1 LVLGLFT
8 LTVSIVLHDRLM
20 YGAFGVLLPATMV
33 LAVQR
38 PWITW
43 LIPAVFS
50 VLANSRD
57 GWIGAGP
64 FGTWWAMATTFAAPL
79 VGLWLLRQKITQH
92 IWPVGRWGYYFY
104 PGHLAVLALLRVAL

>member
-1 LVLGLFT
+1 MSWILAFSLISEMPYRALSEMSNTLNVMPTLMLGLIVAWASITAIVRGLVLGLFT

-43 LIPAVFS
+43 LLTCS
-50 VLANSRD
+50 LQR
-57 GWIGAGP
+57 
-64 FGTWWAMATTFAAPL
+64 
-79 VGLWLLRQKITQH
+79 VGQ
-92 IWPVGRWGYYFY
+92 
-104 PGHLAVLALLRVAL
+104 